1 LGDDAGTV
9 KKATP
14 RSKTA
19 GIDITV
25 KVIPRSTRPGIV
37 GWEGDVLK
45 VKVGAAPV
53 EGLANKALVALLADK
68 LRIRKGR
75 VQIVSGRSSR
85 TKTVRIEG
93 FSARELRSA
102 LAAS

>member
-1 LGDDAGTV
+1 VTDGAETV
-9 KKATP
+9 KKATL

-19 GIDITV
+19 GTLITV
-25 KVIPRSTRPGIV
+25 KVTPRSSRPGIV
-37 GWEGDVLK
+37 GWESNVLK

-68 LRIRKGR
+68 LGIGKGR
-75 VQIVSGRSSR
+75 VQIVSGGSSR
-85 TKTVRIEG
+85 MKTIRIKGLSE
-93 FSARELRSA
+93 RELKSG

>member
-1 LGDDAGTV
+1 LGDDTGTV

-14 RSKTA
+14 RSKTVST
-19 GIDITV
+19 DITV

-37 GWEGDVLK
+37 GWESDVLK

-68 LRIRKGR
+68 LRIGKGR
-75 VQIVSGRSSR
+75 VQIVSGGSSR

-93 FSARELRSA
+93 LSELELKSG
-102 LAAS
+102 LAVL